1 MVHALY
7 VGQKIVM
14 NSPEQIISDFPDW
27 PDAWSGTEE
36 DIPYGKGLIEVMRPF
51 IVDLIDQGLKIS
63 TVRNHMNNLWLL
75 GGEIIRSVSTHDE
88 YKIPPY
94 ESLRRSVDQNG
105 GLYCRHLATEA
116 EVRSYDATCRKLSKF
131 IESK

>member
-1 MVHALY
+1 
-7 VGQKIVM
+7 M
-14 NSPEQIISDFPDW
+14 NSPEQIAPDYPDW

-36 DIPYGKGLIEVMRPF
+36 DIPYGKGLIEAMRPF
-51 IVDLIDQGLKIS
+51 IINLIDQRLKVI

-75 GGEIIRSVSTHDE
+75 GGEIIRSVGTYED
-88 YKIPPY
+88 YKITPD

-131 IESK
+131 LESKK